1 MEDLKTIAINK
12 VGKSR
17 LSEVNFDALAF
28 GREFSDHMFVMD
40 YSNGAWHSPKI
51 VPYAPIQMSPAASV
65 IHYGQS
71 IFEGLKA
78 YRLKSGEIAMFRP
91 DQNLIRMNQS
101 AERMCMPNLPED
113 LVLEGLK
120 ELVKLDQNW
129 IPTTKDGS
137 LYIRPYMFATDEF
150 IGVKASETYR
160 FIIFTCPVAGYY
172 SAPVKVKIELEY
184 SRACPGGTGAAKAA
198 GNYAASLYPAKIG
211 REEGYD
217 QLLWTDA
224 LTHEYFEE
232 SGTMNLMFVI
242 DGKVYTPETSGTI
255 LSGITRKSVIEVM
268 KEWGV
273 EIIEGPIKVSTI
285 VEAMEQGKLEEA
297 FGVGT
302 AATIAQIK
310 AIGFKGT
317 DYDLPAIEG
326 RVISNKIANYMNDL
340 RTGIVPDNRN
350 WMVTV

>member
-1 MEDLKTIAINK
+1 MEDLKTIAINT
-12 VGKSR
+12 VSHSR
-17 LSEVNFDALAF
+17 LSEVNFDALSF

-40 YSNGAWHSPKI
+40 YKDGAWQSPKI
-51 VPYAPIQMSPAASV
+51 MPYGPIQMSPATSV

-78 YRLKSGEIAMFRP
+78 YRLANGEVSIFRP
-91 DQNLIRMNQS
+91 EENIKRLNQS
-101 AERMCMPNLPED
+101 ADRMCMPNVPEGLFLD
-113 LVLEGLK
+113 ALK
-120 ELVKLDQNW
+120 ELVKLDKNW
-129 IPTTKDGS
+129 IPTKKDGS

-172 SAPVKVKIELEY
+172 SAPVNVKIELEY
-184 SRACPGGTGAAKAA
+184 SRASPGGTGAAKAA
-198 GNYAASLYPAKIG
+198 GNYASSLYPAQKG
-211 REEGYD
+211 KKEGYD

-242 DGKVYTPETSGTI
+242 DGKVYTPPTSGTI
-255 LSGITRKSVIEVM
+255 LAGITRKSVITVM
-268 KEWGV
+268 KEWGIEIV
-273 EIIEGPIKVSTI
+273 EAPIKVSTI
-285 VEAMEQGKLEEA
+285 VEAMKQGKLEEA

-310 AIGFKGT
+310 SIGHIGN
-317 DYDLPAIEG
+317 DYQLPPVEG
-326 RVISNKIANYMNDL
+326 RIISNKIANYMNDL
-340 RTGIVPDNRN
+340 RTGVIPDKRG
-350 WMVTV
+350 WMVNV